1 MSQSPNER
9 RRRGGTARVTR
20 TSVPAGRDPLLSPVV
35 EERLTPAEVAELSV
49 QVMRAYD
56 AIGQVTRSGSI
67 GGTVLA

>member
-1 MSQSPNER
+1 MES
-9 RRRGGTARVTR
+9 
-20 TSVPAGRDPLLSPVV
+20 
-35 EERLTPAEVAELSV
+35 LTPAEEVAAMR